1 MASRR
6 LIERYIIRTIFPYAL
21 AAFVLLTGILFVQ
34 QSGRYFETIFQ
45 TVVPAGFL
53 YQLALAIFPTVLIF
67 TLPMSVLSG
76 TIIGLGRMSS
86 DSELVAMR
94 AAGVSR
100 WRMLAPALLI
110 GAIATLVSLQLN
122 LNEAPRAQ
130 QQLRAVALRGA
141 LYKLDSP
148 VEPQTFTTD
157 IPGYAIYVREGDK
170 SRGQWGGVFIRAV
183 DDKGNTQ
190 LVTARSGRIDSSEE
204 KSELVLED
212 AVRTHLPSA
221 ATPNQQYVVERLDQ
235 LRILIKTGRNDLLA
249 KLQKPE
255 IKADEMVFSELRQF
269 ISQSEG
275 PIKRDA
281 SLILNK
287 RLSLSFAPLVFSFFG
302 AVLALRM
309 RRGSRGFGALV
320 SLLVMLVYYLL
331 IIAGEQMTKGGTL
344 PPIVG
349 GWMATAITLAIAFAL
364 FLSDRITTRGWLNKP
379 APVAD
384 TGSAKVVSEKRRRR
398 FSIWS
403 FPSLLDLSVVRT
415 MCFSF
420 LFGFIALVVLFD
432 VFTSF
437 ELWRFLNAKGGSLK
451 LLAEYLFYLTPLV
464 SVELFPASTL
474 VASLLT
480 YALIARRQEAIAWWA
495 SGQSVYR
502 LMLPGLF
509 FAAVVATGSWL
520 IQEKIMP
527 QANVKQDNLRLRI
540 RGNIVQSAGAERRW
554 LVSSDGG
561 RIYSYDFDDRRQA
574 LINPAVY
581 EFDSA
586 RIGLKRVIIG
596 ANAHW
601 VGANRLELKTAE
613 WFELDQPQVA
623 RQTAEQMTIEGVDP
637 PAVFKPTVD
646 RPSQLDST
654 RLRTYI
660 HTLKARGADT
670 ATLALGLQRKYAA
683 PFSVIIMALIGMP
696 LAVSLG
702 RKSTVIALCSA
713 VVISL
718 LFWLLSSGFQQL
730 GEHGLL
736 PPEAAAWTPIAIFAG
751 SAFYFISRVRT

>member
-1 MASRR
+1 MANRR
-6 LIERYIIRTIFPYAL
+6 LIERYIIRAIFPYAV

-45 TVVPAGFL
+45 TIVPAGFM
-53 YQLALAIFPTVLIF
+53 YHLALAILPTVLIF

-100 WRMLAPALLI
+100 WRMLVPALLI
-110 GAIATLVSLQLN
+110 GAIATAVSLQLN

-130 QQLRAVALRGA
+130 QQLRAVAIRGA

-170 SRGQWGGVFIRAV
+170 SRGQWGGVFIQKA
-183 DDKGNTQ
+183 DNDGGTT
-190 LVTARSGRIDSSEE
+190 LITARSGRIDSSEE

-212 AVRTHLPSA
+212 AVQTHLPSTA
-221 ATPNQQYVVERLDQ
+221 ATNQQYMVERLAQ
-235 LRILIKTGRNDLLA
+235 LRVMIKTGRSDLLA
-249 KLQKPE
+249 KIQKPE
-255 IKADEMVFSELRQF
+255 VKADEMTFSELRQF
-269 ISQSEG
+269 ISQSED
-275 PIKRDA
+275 PVKRDA
-281 SLILNK
+281 SLILHK
-287 RLSLSFAPLVFSFFG
+287 RLALSFAPLVFSFFG
-302 AVLALRM
+302 AALALRM

-320 SLLVMLVYYLL
+320 SLLVMLIYYLL
-331 IIAGEQMTKGGTL
+331 IIAGEQLTRGGRL
-344 PPIVG
+344 SPIAG
-349 GWMATAITLAIAFAL
+349 GWLATSITMLIGL
-364 FLSDRITTRGWLNKP
+364 SLILSDRMTTRGWLHRS
-379 APVAD
+379 APVAEPASVK
-384 TGSAKVVSEKRRRR
+384 TSARRKRR

-403 FPSLLDLSVVRT
+403 FPSLLDMGVVRT
-415 MCFSF
+415 MFFSF
-420 LFGFIALVVLFD
+420 FFGFIALVILFD

-437 ELWRFLNAKGGSLK
+437 ELWRFLNAQGGSLK
-451 LLAEYLFYLTPLV
+451 MLAEYLFYLTPLV
-464 SVELFPASTL
+464 TVELFPASVL

-480 YALIARRQEAIAWWA
+480 YALIARRREAIAWWA

-502 LMLPGLF
+502 LMLPGLV
-509 FAAVVATGSWL
+509 FAIAAAAGSWL
-520 IQEKIMP
+520 IQEKVMP
-527 QANVKQDNLRLRI
+527 QANVRQDNLRLRI
-540 RGNIVQSAGAERRW
+540 RGNIAQSASVGNRW
-554 LVSSDGG
+554 LVSSDGM

-574 LINPAVY
+574 LIKPSIY

-586 RIGLKRVIIG
+586 RIGLKRVITG
-596 ANAHW
+596 EDGHW
-601 VGANRLELKTAE
+601 LAANRLEIKNADWVE
-613 WFELDQPQVA
+613 VNQPQVA
-623 RQTAEQMTIEGVDP
+623 RQTAAQMIIDGVDP
-637 PAVFKPTVD
+637 PAVFRPTVD
-646 RPSQLDST
+646 RPSQLDSA

-696 LAVSLG
+696 LAVWLG

-713 VVISL
+713 IVVSL
-718 LFWLLSSGFQQL
+718 LFWLVSSGFQQL

>member
-1 MASRR
+1 MRSRR
-6 LIERYIIRTIFPYAL
+6 LIERYIIGSIFPYAL

-45 TVVPAGFL
+45 TVVPAGFM
-53 YQLALAIFPTVLIF
+53 YHLALAIFPTVLIF
-67 TLPMSVLSG
+67 TVPMAVLSG

-100 WRMLAPALLI
+100 WHFLVPTLLI
-110 GAIATLVSLQLN
+110 GAIATVVSLQLN

-130 QQLRAVALRGA
+130 QQLRATALRGA

-157 IPGYAIYVREGDK
+157 IPGYAVFVREGDK
-170 SRGQWGGVFIRAV
+170 SRGQWGGVFLRAADNDGTIR
-183 DDKGNTQ
+183 
-190 LVTARSGRIDSSEE
+190 LITARSGRIDSSEE
-204 KSELVLED
+204 KSELVLND
-212 AVRTHLPSA
+212 AVQTRLPP
-221 ATPNQQYVVERLDQ
+221 ATSTNQQYVVERLAQ
-235 LRILIKTGRNDLLA
+235 LRVLINTGRGDLLA
-249 KLQKPE
+249 RLQRPE
-255 IKADEMVFSELRQF
+255 VKSDEMTFNELRQF
-269 ISQSEG
+269 ISHSDG
-275 PIKRDA
+275 PQKREA
-281 SLILNK
+281 TLILHK
-287 RLSLSFAPLVFSFFG
+287 RLALSFSPLVFSFFG

-320 SLLVMLVYYLL
+320 SLFVMLIYYLL
-331 IIAGEQMTKGGTL
+331 IIAGEQMTRGGTI

-349 GWMATAITLAIAFAL
+349 GWLATTITLLIGFTL
-364 FLSDRITTRGWLNKP
+364 FLSDRMLASGWLKKP
-379 APVAD
+379 KQILEAD
-384 TGSAKVVSEKRRRR
+384 STTAGERRKRR

-420 LFGFIALVVLFD
+420 LFGFVALVILFD

-437 ELWRFLNAKGGSLK
+437 ELWRFLTAKGGTLK
-451 LLAEYLFYLTPLV
+451 MLAEYLFYLMPLV
-464 SVELFPASTL
+464 SVELFPASIL

-480 YALIARRQEAIAWWA
+480 YSLIARRREAVAWWA

-502 LMLPGLF
+502 LMLPGLV
-509 FAAVVATGSWL
+509 FAMTVATASWL

-540 RGNIVQSAGAERRW
+540 RGNIAQSAGAEKRW
-554 LVSSDGG
+554 LVSSDGL

-574 LINPAVY
+574 LLSPAIY
-581 EFDSA
+581 EFDAA
-586 RIGLKRVIIG
+586 RIGLKRVISG
-596 ANAHW
+596 DDAHW
-601 VGANRLELKTAE
+601 VGPNQLEIKTVQ
-613 WFELDQPQVA
+613 WFELDQAQVA
-623 RQTAEQMTIEGVDP
+623 KQSAEKMTIEGVDP
-637 PAVFKPTVD
+637 PAVFRPTVD

-702 RKSTVIALCSA
+702 QKSTVIALCSA